1 LRLLG
6 LVGAVVVS
14 FLVGLSLGGLIMAAR
29 GTANSGLGPAVR
41 ASFVNGTPMTSSAL
55 KRILMTPRVGIVTP
69 MAMEMAPLLASMKLT
84 AVVNCSGYSFY
95 VGSIGG
101 TPVVLVRSGEKEYAA
116 VEATTLMDTLFN
128 VRAAILS
135 GTAGSRNPYVVPGD
149 VVIGAFVVDKSSIHY
164 HRASLVNSTM
174 AYSETPYGVEVVNV
188 TPLRGDLVS
197 GFGEAMPSYS
207 NASSYGYGYGI
218 DLSYVYV
225 EYLAAS
231 AQLVELAGQA
241 ASTLSP
247 VPLANVT
254 GLNVSGELVP
264 RIIVGVI
271 GSANQWTEPL
281 SWMAQQNALYET
293 DAGENEGMG
302 FAYVNSRLGVPW
314 VIVRG
319 ISDSP
324 WFPSVYIGPTAAEE
338 AANVT
343 IYIVEHLNLSNV
355 SDAPATFSMLS
366 NVSNAA
372 IHGYIVAAR
381 AYYLGLK
388 VIGISYVN
396 QQGQMVN
403 ESGPAFE
410 EEYYSEYSYS
420 TAMKYLLAAN
430 RVIG

>member
-1 LRLLG
+1 MRLLG
-6 LVGAVVVS
+6 LVGVAVV
-14 FLVGLSLGGLIMAAR
+14 FFIMGLFLGGLAVTTHGAA
-29 GTANSGLGPAVR
+29 GPGLGVR
-41 ASFVNGTPMTSSAL
+41 ASFINGTPVTPSAL
-55 KRILMTPRVGIVTP
+55 ERILRTPRVGIVTP
-69 MAMEMAPLLASMKLT
+69 MAMEMAPLLAAMRLT
-84 AVVNCSGYSFY
+84 AIVNWSGYSFY
-95 VGSIGG
+95 VGTIGG

-128 VRAAILS
+128 VRAAVLS

-149 VVIGAFVVDKSSIHY
+149 VVVGAFVVDKSSIHY
-164 HRASLVNSTM
+164 HRASLVNSTE
-174 AYSETPYGVEVVNV
+174 AYSETPYTGVEIVNV

-197 GFGEAMPSYS
+197 GLGEAMPSYS
-207 NASSYGYGYGI
+207 NASSYGYGV

-231 AQLVELAGQA
+231 AQLVRLAEQA
-241 ASTLSP
+241 APTLSP
-247 VPLANVT
+247 IPLANVT

-264 RIIVGVI
+264 RVIVGVI

-281 SWMAQQNALYET
+281 PWIAQQNALYET

-302 FAYVNSRLGVPW
+302 FAYVNSRLGIPW

-343 IYIVEHLNLSNV
+343 IYIVEHLNLNDV

-372 IHGYIVAAR
+372 IHGYIVAVR
-381 AYYLGLK
+381 AYYVGLK
-388 VIGISYVN
+388 VIGVSYVN
-396 QQGQMVN
+396 QQGQLIN
-403 ESGPAFE
+403 ETGPSFE
-410 EEYYSEYSYS
+410 DKYYSEYAYS
-420 TAMKYLLAAN
+420 AAMEDLLAAN
-430 RVIG
+430 KVTGIT